1 MITKV
6 VIIVLGVIANLC
18 LIAKLV
24 LDIYLWRLDHKR
36 K

>member
-6 VIIVLGVIANLC
+6 VIVALGVLADLC
-18 LIAKLV
+18 LVAKLV